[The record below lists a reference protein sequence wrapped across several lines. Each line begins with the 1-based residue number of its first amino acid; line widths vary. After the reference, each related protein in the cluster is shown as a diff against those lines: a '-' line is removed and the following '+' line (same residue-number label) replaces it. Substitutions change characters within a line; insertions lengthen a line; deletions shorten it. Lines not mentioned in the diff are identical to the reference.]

1 MPVGAWNAILTRAR
15 LLRVLSVR
23 VPKGEEQD
31 RLKVMAEYDRMPDGF
46 MILGKKGGRLT
57 LLALNGLVLHS
68 GQHGW
73 RDGQEAM
80 YEVKGG

>member
-1 MPVGAWNAILTRAR
+1 MESNRNPIGTDLMDAGETRG
-15 LLRVLSVR
+15 LPDRVLSVR

-57 LLALNGLVLHS
+57 LLAINGV
-68 GQHGW
+68 QVHGRRGW
-73 RDGQEAM
+73 TEDGAEP
-80 YEVKGG
+80 